1 MALSFI
7 LRGEDQVTPM
17 IAPDSNAPTPTVM
30 SLAGSPNIQ
39 SNNPSTGEKTFSSL
53 DPSGSSPSGFGH
65 NNRKSSRDFKDSSRY
80 GEPDPEKID
89 DALQREKFNQDHPL
103 YNDLA
108 PEDSYVNG
116 IYWADLPGSEKRS
129 WVNSQSN
136 VEAKREIQHIWGMF
150 KKDPL
155 SPLSVYTKKYVMG
168 GFGLFTEG
176 YALFSIGNLSALY
189 RAVWPA
195 CWKTHQVCDANW
207 IAAVDYLQI
216 IGIIFGQI
224 LVGIEGDWV
233 GRKTGLVQDALVM
246 TLGLVMLTASWG
258 TSLQGWVICYGFS
271 QFFYGIGVGG
281 EYPMTSTT
289 AMESKSVAGS
299 QKDDKLHR
307 GRNVVLAFLMQG
319 WGQLFNQGI
328 LIILLL
334 IFHHSA
340 NPPYSEVS
348 AQWTFRVSFAVMAV
362 MTLWLA
368 YFRYYKKQYSS
379 AALKK
384 SKKNSRVNQSGY
396 DLHSLKL
403 VSTHFA
409 GRLIGTTTGWLF
421 NDFLFYGNK
430 LFASTFINIISP
442 SSVGNV
448 VTTWN
453 WNLVNIG
460 VSLVG
465 YYMAALLIDH
475 KFYGRKRMQII
486 GFLGDGVLFLI
497 AAIWYKEL
505 SSPAHIRG
513 FQTIYYLSSF
523 FQQFGPNC
531 TTFLLAA
538 EVFPVSVRAT
548 AHGLSAASGKLGA
561 LLPAIIYNYVD
572 TRTRFWIVWPF
583 GIAGVIVTWLFIP
596 DTTGLDLREQ
606 DRYWAF
612 VREGRA
618 KEYHGIAV
626 HPRHLSLWEKVVL
639 KRHLA
644 YDPEKDRH
652 QRVKELKMMWEEKK
666 RLQAE
671 EAHEHEQDHE
681 EEGELSH
688 SAFHHFNAVHEKRST
703 GQSSTSTIT
712 EE

>member
-17 IAPDSNAPTPTVM
+17 IAPNSEVPTPTGM
-30 SLAGSPNIQ
+30 SLAGSPNVPA
-39 SNNPSTGEKTFSSL
+39 SNPSTGDKTFSSL
-53 DPSGSSPSGFGH
+53 DPDPKDIDHALSHTLRKDNFGS
-65 NNRKSSRDFKDSSRY
+65 
-80 GEPDPEKID
+80 
-89 DALQREKFNQDHPL
+89 QHPL

-108 PEDSYVNG
+108 PEDSYKDGV
-116 IYWADLPGSEKRS
+116 YWADLKGSERRS
-129 WVNSQSN
+129 WVHDQSHT
-136 VEAKREIQHIWGMF
+136 ETMREIRHVWGMF
-150 KKDPL
+150 KADPL
-155 SPLSVYTKKYVMG
+155 SPLSAYCKRYVMG

-176 YALFSIGNLSALY
+176 YTLFSIGNLGALY
-189 RAVWPA
+189 KAVWPM
-195 CWKTHQVCDANW
+195 CWSTHQVCDANW
-207 IAAVDYLQI
+207 VAAVDYLQI
-216 IGIIFGQI
+216 IGIIVGQI
-224 LVGIEGDWV
+224 LVGIEGDWI
-233 GRKTGLVQDALVM
+233 GRRFGLVQDALVM
-246 TLGLVMLTASWG
+246 TIGLVMLTASWG
-258 TSLQGWVICYGFS
+258 TSLEGWVICYAFS

-289 AMESKSVAGS
+289 AMESKSVAGA
-299 QKDDKLHR
+299 QTDDKLHR

-340 NPPYSEVS
+340 NPPYSTVS
-348 AQWTFRVSFAVMAV
+348 AQWTFRVSFGIMAV

-368 YFRYYKKQYSS
+368 YFRFYKKKYSS
-379 AALKK
+379 AALQR
-384 SKKNSRVNQSGY
+384 SKKNMKVNQSGY
-396 DLHSLKL
+396 DLASLKL

-409 GRLIGTTTGWLF
+409 GRLIGTTMGWLF

-430 LFASTFINIISP
+430 LFASTFIGIISP
-442 SSVGNV
+442 SSKGNV

-465 YYMAALLIDH
+465 YYLAALLIDN

-497 AAIWYKEL
+497 CAIWFNEL
-505 SSPAHIRG
+505 STEKHIRG

-548 AHGLSAASGKLGA
+548 AHGLSAAAGKLGA
-561 LLPAIIYNYVD
+561 LLPAVIYNYVD

-583 GIAGVIVTWLFIP
+583 GIAGVFVTWLFIP

-612 VREGRA
+612 VRQGRA
-618 KEYHGIAV
+618 DEYHGVAV
-626 HPRHLSLWEKVVL
+626 HPQHLSVWEKWVL

-644 YDPEKDRH
+644 YDAEKDRV
-652 QRVKELKMMWEEKK
+652 QRVKELKMMFEEKK
-666 RLQAE
+666 RAIAE
-671 EAHEHEQDHE
+671 ERHE
-681 EEGELSH
+681 EEEGEEHELSH
-688 SAFHHFNAVHEKRST
+688 SAFHHFNAIHEK
-703 GQSSTSTIT
+703 SSAASI
-712 EE
+712 